1 MTTITIPRETF
12 DAMREALE
20 VLNHLDADI
29 NFLNTNK
36 LEEMMDK
43 ALSAAKAVSE
53 TKVKLIPTAEEL
65 GTPVQPQAQGGA
77 TNFPFYELKFIMR
90 VLGHKGDAP
99 KADWDTAYGMA
110 REIFTRWH
118 TASINPQASGPAWL
132 PIETAPKDETQPFLA
147 WVPMDDFVDG
157 VIVQVSM
164 FEGRMYHD
172 AKGASIDWDDAVEN
186 ATHWMP
192 LPAAPEAMK

>member
-1 MTTITIPRETF
+1 MNTTKQALNE
-12 DAMREALE
+12 DAYA
-20 VLNHLDADI
+20 AYQS
-29 NFLNTNK
+29 
-36 LEEMMDK
+36 
-43 ALSAAKAVSE
+43 ALSAAKAV
-53 TKVKLIPTAEEL
+53 
-65 GTPVQPQAQGGA
+65 QPQAQEDACEVLA
-77 TNFPFYELKFIMR
+77 TVLHFIPASETDLLR
-90 VLGHKGDAP
+90 DVSALCHDLR
-99 KADWDTAYGMA
+99 TYG
-110 REIFTRWH
+110 
-118 TASINPQASGPAWL
+118 NPQASEPAWM

-192 LPAAPEAMK
+192 LPAAPEATK